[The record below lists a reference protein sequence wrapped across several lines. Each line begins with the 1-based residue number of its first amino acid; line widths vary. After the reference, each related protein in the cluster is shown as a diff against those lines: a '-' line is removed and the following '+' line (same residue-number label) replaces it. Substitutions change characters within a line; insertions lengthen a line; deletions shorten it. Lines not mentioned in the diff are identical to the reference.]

1 MSKPT
6 SHASLH
12 PPSVSR
18 SRMHVSLVWIIPL
31 VACVVGIS
39 MLAHTWYARGPDIQ
53 IRFKTAAGLEAGKT
67 QVRFKDVVVGGVSD
81 VTLSDDHSSVIAT
94 VSLKKSAS
102 GLARE
107 DSRFWV
113 VRPRVGM
120 GGVSGIDTLL
130 SGAYI
135 GVDLGTS
142 RTSGKHF
149 EGLEL
154 PPPVL
159 GGMPGR
165 SFSITADDMG
175 SLDIGSPVYF
185 RRLEVGRVTSYALNE
200 DGTGIRLQVFVDAPY
215 HRFVGADTRFWNASG
230 VDLSLSASGLKVNT
244 QALSTV
250 LAGGIAFATPDGAN
264 VEPAPDDVIFAL
276 RPDRQTA
283 MAPPDSALQNIRL
296 HFDQPVRGLIVGAP
310 VFFTGVEVGNVSAIQ
325 LDYTPRNRRF
335 ITIVDTEVYASR
347 LGQALQKLPQLKG
360 TTEDQGAQ
368 FLKMM
373 VADGLRAQVRT
384 ANLLTGQLYVSLDFI
399 RNAAPVRFDVAARP
413 LTLPTVRGDFDRLQ
427 EQLGS
432 IVTKIEKMPLDSIG
446 RNLDTSLTMLNQTM
460 GRLDTTLEQLNQ
472 EVLPEATQTMG
483 EMRETMTTAR
493 KLAGDDSPLRQDI
506 HQTLQE
512 VQRTSRSVRNL
523 TDLLGEH
530 PQSLIWGRPRGD
542 RSTRPEKQGNED
554 PPP

>member
-1 MSKPT
+1 M
-6 SHASLH
+6 
-12 PPSVSR
+12 
-18 SRMHVSLVWIIPL
+18 
-31 VACVVGIS
+31 VGIS

-94 VSLKKSAS
+94 VSLKKSAA

-120 GGVSGIDTLL
+120 GGISGIDTLL

-135 GVDLGTS
+135 GVDLGSS

-149 EGLEL
+149 DGLEL

-159 GGMPGR
+159 GGMQGR

-185 RRLEVGRVTSYALNE
+185 RRLEVGRVTSYSLND
-200 DGTGIRLQVFVDAPY
+200 DGTGILLQVFVDAPY

-250 LAGGIAFATPDGAN
+250 LAGGIAFATPDGEN
-264 VEPAPDDVIFAL
+264 VEPAPDDVIFPL

-283 MAPPDSALQNIRL
+283 MAPPDSAPQNIRL
-296 HFDQPVRGLIVGAP
+296 LFDQPVRGLVVGAP
-310 VFFTGVEVGNVSAIQ
+310 VFFAGVEVGNVSAIQ
-325 LDYTPRNRRF
+325 LDYTPWNRRF
-335 ITIVDTEVYASR
+335 ITIVDTRVYASR

-399 RNAAPVRFDVAARP
+399 RNAAPARFDVAARP

-432 IVTKIEKMPLDSIG
+432 IVTKLEKIPLDSIG
-446 RNLDTSLTMLNQTM
+446 RNLDTSLTTLNQTM

-493 KLAGDDSPLRQDI
+493 NLVGEDAPLRQDI
-506 HQTLQE
+506 HQTLLE

-530 PQSLIWGRPRGD
+530 PQSLIWGRPRSD
-542 RSTRPEKQGNED
+542 RNTRPEQRGNND
-554 PPP
+554 PSP